1 MWLFFT
7 CHAEK
12 EYTEYTIVYL
22 WWCSIILLLSGP
34 IEMRTRQ
41 KRRRNGPD
49 PCVSCLLHIQETE
62 RTGRCGGVAVVFP
75 PCGSKVNCSCL
86 HESVSKRVG
95 GERATQR
102 DGMRERG
109 RERARER
116 EFKLRAMFWDKLIC

>member
-1 MWLFFT
+1 
-7 CHAEK
+7 
-12 EYTEYTIVYL
+12 
-22 WWCSIILLLSGP
+22 
-34 IEMRTRQ
+34 MRTRQ

-62 RTGRCGGVAVVFP
+62 RTGRCGGVAVVRTVFP